1 LRHNPSAERLTA
13 GGQEYEP
20 ARAPSSRWSD
30 RHEGAERCANQ
41 MIPCSSE
48 HQTIMIM
55 GKDEGKVQGEQV
67 SRHTQAGR
75 LPEGAT
81 KRNAAADQPKTG
93 DDDPH
98 HAGVIVSPLSD

>member
-1 LRHNPSAERLTA
+1 
-13 GGQEYEP
+13 
-20 ARAPSSRWSD
+20 
-30 RHEGAERCANQ
+30 
-41 MIPCSSE
+41 
-48 HQTIMIM
+48 MIM

-98 HAGVIVSPLSD
+98 HAGVIVSPLRSPTVTRASASQPDESLDERDDKCRIGTRS